1 MSRHLGFPAR
11 GRERRLA
18 EYRRLDGYA
27 HNVDLT
33 LITLDIMEW
42 LHPTAWLQLF
52 GTFATIGVIAII
64 FAETGLLIGCIL
76 PGDSLLFTAGILT
89 VVDSVNGQPFQKLS
103 LPWLLIGGP
112 IAAILGAQLGHWLG
126 AKYGRKL
133 FDRPDS
139 RVFKQEYVAKAE
151 YYFERFGPARAV
163 VLARFIPIVRTFLNP
178 LAGMLGMSRR
188 RFFIWNCVGGVLWT
202 DSLFLL
208 GHFLGAE
215 VPDVERY
222 ILPGVAVIIVLSL
235 IPIIR
240 EMMRGR
246 GDKGRSS
253 GHGSNKNEPEE
264 SRPSLSGD
272 SYR

>member
-1 MSRHLGFPAR
+1 M
-11 GRERRLA
+11 
-18 EYRRLDGYA
+18 
-27 HNVDLT
+27 DLT
-33 LITLDIMEW
+33 TLPLDITEY

-52 GTFATIGVIAII
+52 GTFATIGVLAII

-89 VVDSVNGQPFQKLS
+89 AVSTVNGQEFQSLS

-112 IAAILGAQLGHWLG
+112 LAAIAGAQLGHWLG
-126 AKYGRKL
+126 ARYGRKL
-133 FDRPDS
+133 FERPDS
-139 RVFKQEYVAKAE
+139 KIFRQEWVEKAE
-151 YYFERFGPARAV
+151 YYFNRFGPAKAV

-178 LAGMLGMSRR
+178 LAGMLGMDSRK
-188 RFFIWNCVGGVLWT
+188 FLIWNVVGGVIWT
-202 DSLFLL
+202 DTLFLL
-208 GHFLGAE
+208 GHFLGSE

-222 ILPGVAVIIVLSL
+222 ILPGVAVILVLSV

-240 EMMRGR
+240 EVM
-246 GDKGRSS
+246 KGRRASRGGGKHS
-253 GHGSNKNEPEE
+253 RPKNNGPEE

>member
-1 MSRHLGFPAR
+1 
-11 GRERRLA
+11 
-18 EYRRLDGYA
+18 
-27 HNVDLT
+27 VDLA
-33 LITLDIMEW
+33 LISLNITEW

-64 FAETGLLIGCIL
+64 FAETGLLFGCIL

-89 VVDSVNGQPFQKLS
+89 AVTRIQGQDFEPLS
-103 LPWLLIGGP
+103 LPVLLIGGP

-126 AKYGRKL
+126 ERYGRRL

-139 RVFKQEYVAKAE
+139 KIFKQEWVEKAE
-151 YYFERFGPARAV
+151 HYFNRFGPARAV

-178 LAGMLGMSRR
+178 LAGMLGMDRR
-188 RFFIWNCVGGVLWT
+188 KFFVWNVVGAVLWT

-208 GHFLGAE
+208 GHFLGAK
-215 VPDVERY
+215 VPDIERY
-222 ILPGVAVIIVLSL
+222 ILPGVAVILVLSV
-235 IPIIR
+235 IPIVR
-240 EMMRGR
+240 EMM
-246 GDKGRSS
+246 KGRKD
-253 GHGSNKNEPEE
+253 GKHRAKKNDSEE

>member
-1 MSRHLGFPAR
+1 M
-11 GRERRLA
+11 
-18 EYRRLDGYA
+18 
-27 HNVDLT
+27 DLT
-33 LITLDIMEW
+33 LIPLNFTEW

-64 FAETGLLIGCIL
+64 FAETGLLFGCIL
-76 PGDSLLFTAGILT
+76 PGDSMLFTAGILT
-89 VVDSVNGQPFQKLS
+89 AVSTVNGQEFEPLS

-112 IAAILGAQLGHWLG
+112 IAAIAGAQLGHWLG
-126 AKYGRKL
+126 ARYGRKL

-139 RVFKQEYVAKAE
+139 KIFRQEWVEKAE
-151 YYFERFGPARAV
+151 FYFNRFGPARAV

-178 LAGMLGMSRR
+178 LAGMLGMDSRK
-188 RFFIWNCVGGVLWT
+188 FFVWNVVGGVVWT
-202 DSLFLL
+202 DTLFIL
-208 GHFLGAE
+208 GHFLGTS

-222 ILPGVAVIIVLSL
+222 ILPGVAVILVLSV

-240 EMMRGR
+240 EMMKGR
-246 GDKGRSS
+246 GGQ
-253 GHGSNKNEPEE
+253 GNGPNKNGAEE

>member
-1 MSRHLGFPAR
+1 M
-11 GRERRLA
+11 
-18 EYRRLDGYA
+18 
-27 HNVDLT
+27 DLT
-33 LITLDIMEW
+33 FISLSITEW

-64 FAETGLLIGCIL
+64 FAETGLLFGCIL

-89 VVDSVNGQPFQKLS
+89 AVSTVNGQDFQPLS
-103 LPWLLIGGP
+103 LPWLLFGGP
-112 IAAILGAQLGHWLG
+112 IAAIAGAQLGHWLG
-126 AKYGRKL
+126 AHYGRRL

-139 RVFKQEYVAKAE
+139 RIFKQEWVHKAE
-151 YYFERFGPARAV
+151 HYFNRFGPAKAV

-178 LAGMLGMSRR
+178 LAGMLGMDTKK
-188 RFFIWNCVGGVLWT
+188 FFVWNCVGAVLWT

-208 GHFLGAE
+208 GHFLGAK
-215 VPDVERY
+215 VPDIEHY
-222 ILPGVAVIIVLSL
+222 ILPGVAVILVLSV

-240 EMMRGR
+240 EVMRGR
-246 GDKGRSS
+246 S
-253 GHGSNKNEPEE
+253 HGKHAAHNGTNKNASEE